1 VGRLF
6 YAMIE
11 IANIKEATEVAI
23 NMYKNVDLRRNT
35 QEDKI
40 FFTSLGQ
47 VLNTIQQTLNNANDK
62 NPPQP

>member
-1 VGRLF
+1 
-6 YAMIE
+6 MIE

>member
-1 VGRLF
+1 MGRLF

-23 NMYKNVDLRRNT
+23 NMYKNVDLRRNN